1 MACTSLSPSSFV
13 ILEDGLLIAGIL
25 DELEELELEE
35 LEDDDEDE
43 DDAGIVNWENTD
55 VIDATTL
62 SCVIKF

>member
-1 MACTSLSPSSFV
+1 
-13 ILEDGLLIAGIL
+13 LEDGLLIAGIL